1 MANKTQ
7 CLTNGAIYHTG
18 ISEDS
23 VSVKVNL
30 PFKLDISDEEA
41 EILETLIHN
50 QMELILRPYF
60 KMMVFNENR

>member
-60 KMMVFNENR
+60 KMKVINENR